1 MVKRTQNDVAFRPI
15 KSYYRNLASEDC
27 KNVMDVSKQIFIAS
41 YLSFKKTHGCS
52 LTECDYEDF
61 NSFIL
66 NVDGFYNNHMK
77 QLRHNYLKYTEVKNV
92 KHERQWYVMMGTLRN
107 AYKQGKE
114 EKVTAV
120 LYDMSQAS

>member
-1 MVKRTQNDVAFRPI
+1 MGRRTQSDVALKPV
-15 KSYYRNLASEDC
+15 KSYYRNLASQDC
-27 KNVMDVSKQIFIAS
+27 KDVMDISKQNFIAT

-61 NSFIL
+61 HNFVLS
-66 NVDGFYNNHMK
+66 VDGFYKSRMK
-77 QLRHNYLKYTEVKNV
+77 QLRHNYLNYTSVKNV